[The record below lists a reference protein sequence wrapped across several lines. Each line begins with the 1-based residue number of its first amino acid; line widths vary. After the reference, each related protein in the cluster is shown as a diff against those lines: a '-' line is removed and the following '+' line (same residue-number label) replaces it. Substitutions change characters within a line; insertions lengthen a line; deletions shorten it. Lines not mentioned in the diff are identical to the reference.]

1 VSTMIERVARA
12 ICAATDV
19 TPENALGGPFFDAP
33 DAPYYFGE
41 PQQQAPRW
49 KLYVPAARAAIAA
62 MREPTPGMVEAG
74 DDTAGTLAIT
84 HDYSAYGTWQ
94 DMIDAALGEKT

>member
-1 VSTMIERVARA
+1 MSEMVERVAQA
-12 ICAATDV
+12 LA
-19 TPENALGGPFFDAP
+19 EN
-33 DAPYYFGE
+33 
-41 PQQQAPRW
+41 RRIR
-49 KLYVPAARAAIAA
+49 RAAAEHEGCACMGPPEYCQCEQARDLADARSAISA

-94 DMIDAALGEKT
+94 DMIDAALEEKPAA